1 MVTVTVL
8 SPFRDTTEHVGRK
21 VGDTFT
27 ATEERAAEISAKLP
41 GYVKYEKAERGDGLS
56 ELSID
61 ELRAIAEER
70 GIEVPKRGGKAK
82 LLSLLEG

>member
-8 SPFRDTTEHVGRK
+8 APFRDTTEHVGRK

-27 ATEERAAEISAKLP
+27 TTEERAAEIAAKLP
-41 GYVKYEKAERGDGLS
+41 GYVKYEKDSGLS
-56 ELSID
+56 DLSLEELK
-61 ELRAIAEER
+61 AIAEER
-70 GIEVPKRGGKAK
+70 GIEIPKRGGKAK